1 MSGSTKEDVITIIAF
16 TKGNLQMWQSLVT
29 IKSQFYHLRMNLSL
43 IFDQS
48 RSFFV
53 RNSCF
58 MENMGTL

>member
-1 MSGSTKEDVITIIAF
+1 MSSSTKEDVITIIAF

-29 IKSQFYHLRMNLSL
+29 IKSQFYHLHMNLSL
-43 IFDQS
+43 IFHQS
-48 RSFFV
+48 RSFFA